1 MSFSRVSS
9 NYYKW
14 RRSILLT
21 MKSEGLNETVE
32 VTNMWKHRERLREQ
46 VYAFLERKLER
57 SRRTVT
63 ALFGAEEEEEEGR

>member
-1 MSFSRVSS
+1 
-9 NYYKW
+9 
-14 RRSILLT
+14 